1 MRWFAARVKPGQAAI
16 ALDSLSRQQFE
27 TYFPQLTIERF
38 KNGKRQSVLQPL
50 FPGYV
55 LIRMALATA
64 TWQAI
69 NATRGI
75 IRLLSSIPDGP
86 PSPIRIGEIEALQM
100 ADSQGKLKVSEIND
114 IRKGDTVRIKEGP
127 FANAQALVT
136 YTKQERAEFLLS
148 LLGREIKVVGSV
160 ASLELVQKG
169 KGNPTNAPRVAI

>member
-1 MRWFAARVKPGQAAI
+1 
-16 ALDSLSRQQFE
+16 
-27 TYFPQLTIERF
+27 
-38 KNGKRQSVLQPL
+38 
-50 FPGYV
+50 
-55 LIRMALATA
+55 
-64 TWQAI
+64 
-69 NATRGI
+69 
-75 IRLLSSIPDGP
+75 
-86 PSPIRIGEIEALQM
+86 M